1 MMEKSNINITAE
13 IASMFI
19 KTMENY
25 LLRNIQ
31 DSNTLAIWPNAEQND
46 HLAAIVLSN
55 LLMVKCIDLAT
66 ATFLVD
72 LGFSLVQS
80 KVKYMSITTMN

>member
-1 MMEKSNINITAE
+1 
-13 IASMFI
+13 
-19 KTMENY
+19 MENY
-25 LLRNIQ
+25 LLRNIK
-31 DSNTLAIWPNAEQND
+31 DDNTLAIWPNAEQND

-80 KVKYMSITTMN
+80 KVKYKSITTMN

>member
-1 MMEKSNINITAE
+1 MMEKSNVNVTSE
-13 IASMFI
+13 IASMSI

-25 LLRNIQ
+25 LLRNIK
-31 DSNTLAIWPNAEQND
+31 DNDTLAIWPNAEQND

-80 KVKYMSITTMN
+80 KVKYKSITTMN

>member
-1 MMEKSNINITAE
+1 MS
-13 IASMFI
+13 I

-25 LLRNIQ
+25 LLRNIK
-31 DSNTLAIWPNAEQND
+31 DNDTLAIWPNAEQND

-80 KVKYMSITTMN
+80 KVKYKSITTMN

>member
-1 MMEKSNINITAE
+1 MSK
-13 IASMFI
+13 

-25 LLRNIQ
+25 LLRNIK
-31 DSNTLAIWPNAEQND
+31 DNDTLAIWPNAEQND

-55 LLMVKCIDLAT
+55 LLMVECIDLAT

>member
-1 MMEKSNINITAE
+1 MPV
-13 IASMFI
+13 
-19 KTMENY
+19 KTMENTS
-25 LLRNIQ
+25 LRNIK
-31 DSNTLAIWPNAEQND
+31 DDDTLAIWPNAEQND

-80 KVKYMSITTMN
+80 KVKYKSITTMN

>member
-1 MMEKSNINITAE
+1 MMSKSNVNITSE
-13 IASMFI
+13 TASMPM

-25 LLRNIQ
+25 LLRNTK
-31 DSNTLAIWPNAEQND
+31 DNNTLAIWPNAEQND
-46 HLAAIVLSN
+46 HLEAIVLSN

-72 LGFSLVQS
+72 LGFSLVQL
-80 KVKYMSITTMN
+80 KVKHKSITTMN

>member
-1 MMEKSNINITAE
+1 MPM
-13 IASMFI
+13 

-25 LLRNIQ
+25 LLRNTK
-31 DSNTLAIWPNAEQND
+31 DNNTLAIWPSAEQND
-46 HLAAIVLSN
+46 HLEAIVLSN
-55 LLMVKCIDLAT
+55 LLMVKCIDLST
-66 ATFLVD
+66 TTFLVD